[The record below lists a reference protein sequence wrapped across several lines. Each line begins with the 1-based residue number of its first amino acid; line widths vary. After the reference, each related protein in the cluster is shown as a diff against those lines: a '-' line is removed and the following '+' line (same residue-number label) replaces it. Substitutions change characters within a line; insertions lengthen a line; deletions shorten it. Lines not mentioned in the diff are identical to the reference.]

1 MANLLWNLV
10 SELPEGTHRI
20 KGKNEH
26 DNKKFETCGIKYKN
40 YECYLE
46 YTSFKNELIE
56 NNFLGCNKNNQKK
69 FDETLMNRFFNKYRF
84 SNHDIIKFI
93 LLLQK
98 GIYPYENVDI
108 SSFVFSRWYI
118 IVGWYILKILKYV
131 SWNIWS
137 RQRFL
142 FYCLFFSGFPVA
154 LKRTKVK
161 LDLQNWYWYIINVRK
176 SYQIRN
182 MSHYSS
188 ICKN

>member
-69 FDETLMNRFFNKYRF
+69 FDETLMNRFFSKCRF
-84 SNHDIIKFI
+84 SNHEIIKFI

-98 GIYPYENVDI
+98 GIYPYEYVDI
-108 SSFVFSRWYI
+108 SSFLCSRWYI
-118 IVGWYILKILKYV
+118 IVSWYILKILKYA

-137 RQRFL
+137 RQRF
-142 FYCLFFSGFPVA
+142 FSYCLFFLFWFSSS
-154 LKRTKVK
+154 LKKDQSKIRSSK
-161 LDLQNWYWYIINVRK
+161 LIL
-176 SYQIRN
+176 
-182 MSHYSS
+182 
-188 ICKN
+188 ICY